1 LKDSSSI
8 LAFINPFSVILGL
21 AISILQ
27 LYVTSRQA
35 KLKETIIELFR
46 KELEAALIILEK
58 RIQEWVDLKI
68 RIAKEEVK
76 NEIRHG

>member
-1 LKDSSSI
+1 MKEGSI
-8 LAFINPFSVILGL
+8 LQYFSPISILLGL

-46 KELEAALIILEK
+46 KELHEELDERED
-58 RIQEWVDLKI
+58 RIQKEVDLKI
-68 RIAKEEVK
+68 RIAKSELI
-76 NEIRHG
+76 NEIRK